1 MADKKLILIVE
12 DEKDIVNLL
21 KIRLASQGYK
31 DVICAYD
38 GQEGLNLAQRQLP
51 DLIILDLMLP
61 KIDGYKVC
69 RMLKFSDKYKHIP
82 IIIYSARSQDEDKEL
97 ARDCGADAYI
107 SKALGHEVLMDKLQQ
122 LLGE

>member
-1 MADKKLILIVE
+1 MADSKRILIIE

-21 KIRLASQGYK
+21 KIRLTSRGYD

-38 GQEGLNLAQRQLP
+38 GQEGLDLAHRQLP

-82 IIIYSARSQDEDKEL
+82 IIIYSARSQAEDKKL
-97 ARDCGADAYI
+97 AQDCGADAYI
-107 SKALGHEVLMDKLQQ
+107 PKMLGHEVLLDRIKKL
-122 LLGE
+122 LS